1 MPAWKVSHWPGIWKI
16 KCPEI
21 TCKMTSQA
29 PVLPRVD
36 QTNGWKQII
45 SCSLLLV
52 FFFSSPAP
60 RPLPHILLPICK
72 EPNLESFR
80 LASGALIFLEGRK
93 TSINDVRSG
102 WMVASSSLQ
111 CQGNESR
118 IPSPLP
124 KSQWLVIK
132 FPLTVCFITSV
143 SLLTYNRCCWEVEL
157 VNDFLLHIDI
167 STWRGNIFSSEYDYY
182 FEILSTGGKST
193 AIN

>member
-1 MPAWKVSHWPGIWKI
+1 MSRNHLQNDLIGPSHPQNWSDKWM
-16 KCPEI
+16 E
-21 TCKMTSQA
+21 TDHFTF
-29 PVLPRVD
+29 
-36 QTNGWKQII
+36 
-45 SCSLLLV
+45 LV
-52 FFFSSPAP
+52 VGFFFPYPTP
-60 RPLPHILLPICK
+60 RPLLHFLLTNRK
-72 EPNLESFR
+72 EPNLESFQ
-80 LASGALIFLEGRK
+80 LVLELWFFLEGRK
-93 TSINDVRSG
+93 TPIKNVRSR

-167 STWRGNIFSSEYDYY
+167 STWRGNISSSEYDYY
-182 FEILSTGGKST
+182 FEILSTGGKSA

>member
-1 MPAWKVSHWPGIWKI
+1 
-16 KCPEI
+16 
-21 TCKMTSQA
+21 MTSQA
-29 PVLPRVD
+29 PVIPKID

-45 SCSLLLV
+45 SHSLLLG
-52 FFFSSPAP
+52 FFFLTPP
-60 RPLPHILLPICK
+60 RPLLHFLLTNRK

-80 LASGALIFLEGRK
+80 LVFGALIFLEGRK
-93 TSINDVRSG
+93 TPIKNVRSR

-143 SLLTYNRCCWEVEL
+143 SLLTYNRCC
-157 VNDFLLHIDI
+157 
-167 STWRGNIFSSEYDYY
+167 
-182 FEILSTGGKST
+182 
-193 AIN
+193 